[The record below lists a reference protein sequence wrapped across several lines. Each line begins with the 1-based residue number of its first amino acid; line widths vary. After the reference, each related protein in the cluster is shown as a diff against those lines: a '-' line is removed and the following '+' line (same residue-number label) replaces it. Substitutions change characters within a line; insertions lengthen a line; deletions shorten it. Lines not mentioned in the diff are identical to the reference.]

1 VPLAAVGRDVD
12 ALALVTTA
20 AMLAFLVAWYAFA
33 RARLARP
40 LPLLGIALLGLSPLY
55 VLWTDVLG
63 SEPAFMAAVFGTF
76 VWLDHCRHRWTTAWT
91 APALA
96 GLAVAVCFSIRREG
110 VALLPAIA
118 VAQALALGVR
128 GSGRRLRERH
138 VVANLVAPYA
148 AFAAAVGLLQLV
160 LPSTL
165 VPRYEGTGV
174 ANIVRFRGTYVH
186 AVATAFGSASATVG
200 WCVVVLGAAG
210 LLYAARARPPVDGP
224 ILTYAVVVTLIGGS
238 FHVPSDRYIA
248 TVIPLLLYGMLQL
261 PSVAVTAFGPSSQ
274 RLVAAATIAVL
285 AIALWSAGTSV
296 ADLARHASDAGE
308 RPVDGP
314 QARTAV
320 EMFAAVERLTGA
332 DDVIGFSKA
341 RAMTFETD
349 RRAVQVGGDR
359 PPLTAPIDFDA
370 LVLFRSDPSAAAVA
384 SNDARFE
391 LLWANPDF
399 LLFAYRPPT

>member
-1 VPLAAVGRDVD
+1 
-12 ALALVTTA
+12 
-20 AMLAFLVAWYAFA
+20 
-33 RARLARP
+33 
-40 LPLLGIALLGLSPLY
+40 
-55 VLWTDVLG
+55 
-63 SEPAFMAAVFGTF
+63 
-76 VWLDHCRHRWTTAWT
+76 
-91 APALA
+91 
-96 GLAVAVCFSIRREG
+96 
-110 VALLPAIA
+110 
-118 VAQALALGVR
+118 
-128 GSGRRLRERH
+128 
-138 VVANLVAPYA
+138 
-148 AFAAAVGLLQLV
+148 
-160 LPSTL
+160 
-165 VPRYEGTGV
+165 
-174 ANIVRFRGTYVH
+174 
-186 AVATAFGSASATVG
+186 
-200 WCVVVLGAAG
+200 
-210 LLYAARARPPVDGP
+210 
-224 ILTYAVVVTLIGGS
+224 
-238 FHVPSDRYIA
+238 
-248 TVIPLLLYGMLQL
+248 MLQL